1 MVDTSWFCADPDIQA
16 VLMAWQGG
24 MEGGSCG
31 GRFFC
36 AEMLAR
42 PESWSDSFVGCLED
56 YPSSEGFHDSEY
68 YVNYTD
74 DIYVG
79 YRYFE
84 TVPGRRRRSSIR
96 LASDFPTRSFW

>member
-1 MVDTSWFCADPDIQA
+1 MS
-16 VLMAWQGG
+16 G
-24 MEGGSCG
+24 
-31 GRFFC
+31 
-36 AEMLAR
+36 
-42 PESWSDSFVGCLED
+42 D

-84 TVPGRRRRSSIR
+84 TVPGAQEKIIYPFGFGLSYTKFLVKERMCRWMRM
-96 LASDFPTRSFW
+96 ASVYVQR